1 MAVQA
6 FAGNVRADEAVAN
19 DQRDFEIPEIVVTAR
34 RIEESLQ
41 TTGASIEAFT
51 QKRLDD
57 LGVTTLTGLSDYAP
71 NLIIEA
77 KSGSA
82 SNGLTIKIRGIGVS
96 NVDYLYSD
104 PSVALYIDG
113 VFQPRTQGPQ
123 FDLFDLE
130 RIEVLRGPQGTL
142 YGKNSLGG
150 AINIITRKPDG
161 VDGAEAS
168 ATVGNYGELDFS
180 GRASTTIIDHTLFAS
195 ISALSITHNG
205 FYDNTYL
212 SGLDPSDADR
222 QAIKAALR
230 WLPSDKIAVDF
241 VSDYSRQN
249 DTAPAWRMEALLPT
263 GLAATALQAGG
274 FNGANYVTGARPSP
288 NQLQNVGLDYGAG
301 LGSFLPPNDTDSGRS
316 ADDAQFTDESL
327 VIAADLTPT
336 MTLRSVTGYHNFN
349 RFIAQDLDGT
359 PAAIADQVYSND
371 GHSLTS
377 ELQFSARIFEG
388 RGNLAVGVF
397 GLHENMHEDQKND
410 FVLGLAESNPALQNI
425 SAQQL
430 RAYDNK
436 SLAGYSHLIV
446 SMTDT
451 FRLSAG
457 VRYSW
462 EKKEDH
468 EVDSLLQ
475 TSSITS
481 NTQAANSWSSTTP
494 QFGAEYQMND
504 QLFIYA
510 TVSKGYASGGFSG
523 AIAGIGIQEYNPESL
538 WNYEAGIKTEFFNRT
553 LLFNA
558 SAFFM
563 DYENIVVQSYAA
575 SANGTPTNVDSNAGK
590 AHVKGIDAD
599 WEWRPIRS
607 LTLSAGIGLLSQR
620 FLQFGIGASGEPIPA
635 STAHFFDSPNITLNS
650 TIQYAVPLN
659 ENLGSLTVEGTWSYR
674 SRIYFD
680 NTYSITSSQAPYG
693 LYNGNLTYLFPG
705 GHLSTALFANN
716 ITNRVYLTR
725 TANVFSELGYALAQF
740 GPPLTY
746 GLRLKYKF

>member
-425 SAQQL
+425 NPQQL

-475 TSSITS
+475 TGSITS

-635 STAHFFDSPNITLNS
+635 SAAHFFDSPNITLNS

>member
-6 FAGNVRADEAVAN
+6 YSVNVRADEAVAN
-19 DQRDFEIPEIVVTAR
+19 DENGYEIPEIVVTSR
-34 RIEESLQ
+34 RFEENLEA
-41 TTGASIEAFT
+41 TGASIEVFT
-51 QKRLDD
+51 QKRMDD
-57 LGVTTLTGLSDYAP
+57 LGVTKLTELSDYAP

-104 PSVALYIDG
+104 PSIALYIDG

-161 VDGAEAS
+161 ADGAEVA
-168 ATVGNYGELDFS
+168 ATVGNFGEIDFS

-195 ISALSITHNG
+195 LSVLSIGHDG
-205 FYDNTYL
+205 FYNNTYI

-222 QAIKAALR
+222 QAIRAALR
-230 WLPSDKIAVDF
+230 WLPSEIIAVDF

-249 DTAPAWRMEALLPT
+249 ETAPAWRMEALLPT
-263 GLAATALQAGG
+263 GLAATALRAAG
-274 FNGANYVTGARPSP
+274 FNGADYVVGARPSP
-288 NQLQNVGLDYGAG
+288 SQLQNVALDYGAG
-301 LGSFLPPNDTDSGRS
+301 SGSFLPPNDTDSGRS
-316 ADDAQFTDESL
+316 ANDAQFTDESL
-327 VIAADLTPT
+327 IIAAGLTPT
-336 MTLRSVTGYHNFN
+336 MTLRSVTGYHNFT

-359 PAAIADQVYSND
+359 PAPISDQVYSND

-377 ELQFSARIFEG
+377 ELELNARIFG
-388 RGNLAVGVF
+388 DRGNLVVGVF
-397 GLHENMHEDQKND
+397 GLHENMHEDQTND
-410 FVLGLAESNPALQNI
+410 FVLGLAESNPSLQGINP
-425 SAQQL
+425 QQV

-436 SLAGYSHLIV
+436 SLAGYSHLIFKV
-446 SMTDT
+446 TDT

-468 EVDSLLQ
+468 EVDSLLL
-475 TSSITS
+475 TDSITS
-481 NTQAANSWSSTTP
+481 NVQETKSWSSTTP
-494 QFGAEYQMND
+494 QFGAEYQVSD
-504 QLFIYA
+504 QVFTYA
-510 TVSKGYASGGFSG
+510 TISKGFASGGFSG
-523 AIAGIGIQEYNPESL
+523 AISGIGIQEYNPEFL
-538 WNYEAGIKTEFFNRT
+538 WNYETGIKTEFFDRK

-563 DYENIVVQSYAA
+563 DYDNIVVQSFAA
-575 SANGTPTNVDSNAGK
+575 SANGTPTNVYSNAGK
-590 AHVKGIDAD
+590 AHVKGVDAD

-607 LTLSAGIGLLSQR
+607 LSINAGIGLLSQK
-620 FLQFGIGASGEPIPA
+620 FLQFGIGANGEPIPA
-635 STAHFFDSPNITLNS
+635 SSAHFFDSPNITVNS
-650 TIQYAVPLN
+650 TIQYDVPLK
-659 ENLGSLTVEGTWSYR
+659 ENWGALTVEGAWSYR

-680 NTYSITSSQAPYG
+680 NTYSITSSQVPYT
-693 LYNGNLTYLFPG
+693 LYNGNLTYVFPG
-705 GHLSTALFANN
+705 NHLSAALFGNN

>member
-425 SAQQL
+425 NPQQL

-475 TSSITS
+475 TGSITS

>member
-6 FAGNVRADEAVAN
+6 FAANVRADEAVAN
-19 DQRDFEIPEIVVTAR
+19 DQRGFEIPEIVVTAR

-113 VFQPRTQGPQ
+113 VFQPRTQGTQ

-168 ATVGNYGELDFS
+168 ATVGNYGELNFS
-180 GRASTTIIDHTLFAS
+180 GRAGTSIIDHTLFAS
-195 ISALSITHNG
+195 ISVLSITHNG

-212 SGLDPSDADR
+212 SGLDPSGADR

-230 WLPSDKIAVDF
+230 WLPSDRIAVDF

-249 DTAPAWRMEALLPT
+249 ETAPAWRMEALLPT

-274 FNGANYVTGARPSP
+274 FNGPTYVTGARPSP

-359 PAAIADQVYSND
+359 PAAIADQVYGND

-377 ELQFSARIFEG
+377 ELQLNARIFED

-425 SAQQL
+425 NPQQL

-446 SMTDT
+446 SITDT

-462 EKKEDH
+462 EKKEDR

-494 QFGAEYQMND
+494 QFGAEYQMSD
-504 QLFIYA
+504 QVFTYA
-510 TVSKGYASGGFSG
+510 TVSKGFASGGFSG

-538 WNYEAGIKTEFFNRT
+538 WNYEVGIKTEFFNRT

-607 LTLSAGIGLLSQR
+607 LSISAGIGLLSQR
-620 FLQFGIGASGEPIPA
+620 FLQFGIGADGEPIPA

-680 NTYSITSSQAPYG
+680 NTYSITSSQVPYG

-705 GHLSTALFANN
+705 GHLSAALFANN

>member
-6 FAGNVRADEAVAN
+6 SSVNARADEPAAY
-19 DQRDFEIPEIVVTAR
+19 DQSGYEIPEIVVTSR
-34 RIEESLQ
+34 RIEENLQ
-41 TTGASIEAFT
+41 TTGASIEVFT
-51 QKRLDD
+51 KKRLDD
-57 LGVTTLTGLSDYAP
+57 LGVTTLTALSDYAP
-71 NLIIEA
+71 NVIIEA

-82 SNGLTIKIRGIGVS
+82 ANGLTIKIRGIGVS

-113 VFQPRTQGPQ
+113 VFQPRAQGPQ

-161 VDGAEAS
+161 VDSAEVS

-195 ISALSITHNG
+195 LSVLSIEHNG
-205 FYDNTYL
+205 FYNNTYL

-222 QAIKAALR
+222 EAIRAALH
-230 WLPSDKIAVDF
+230 WLPSDRIAVDF

-249 DTAPAWRMEALLPT
+249 ETAPAWRMEALLPT
-263 GLAATALQAGG
+263 GLAAAALQAGG
-274 FNGANYVTGARPSP
+274 FSGANYVTGTRPSP
-288 NQLQNVGLDYGAG
+288 NQLQNVALDYGAG
-301 LGSFLPPNDTDSGRS
+301 FGSFLPPNDTDSGRS

-327 VIAADLTPT
+327 IIAADITPT

-377 ELQFSARIFEG
+377 ELQLNARIFG
-388 RGNLAVGVF
+388 DRGNLVVGAF
-397 GLHENMHEDQKND
+397 GLHENMHEDQRND
-410 FVLGLAESNPALQNI
+410 FVLGLAESDPALQGINP
-425 SAQQL
+425 QQL

-436 SLAGYSHLIV
+436 SLAGYAHLIFSV
-446 SMTDT
+446 TDA
-451 FRLSAG
+451 FRLTAG

-468 EVDSLLQ
+468 EVDSLLL
-475 TSSITS
+475 SNSITS
-481 NTQAANSWSSTTP
+481 NTQATDSWSSTTP
-494 QFGAEYQMND
+494 QFGAEYRVND
-504 QLFIYA
+504 QVFTYA
-510 TVSKGYASGGFSG
+510 TIAKGFASGGFSG
-523 AIAGIGIQEYNPESL
+523 AISGIGIQEYNPESL
-538 WNYEAGIKTEFFNRT
+538 WNYEVGIKSEFFSRT

-563 DYENIVVQSYAA
+563 DYNNIVVQSFAA
-575 SANGTPTNVDSNAGK
+575 SANGTPINVYSNAGK
-590 AHVKGIDAD
+590 AHVKGIDAA
-599 WEWRPIRS
+599 WEWHPIRS
-607 LTLSAGIGLLSQR
+607 LSVSAGMGLLSQQ
-620 FLQFGIGASGEPIPA
+620 FLQFGIGANGEPIP
-635 STAHFFDSPNITLNS
+635 SSSAHFFDSPNITLNS
-650 TIQYAVPLN
+650 TIQYTVPLR
-659 ENLGSLTVEGTWSYR
+659 ENWGALTIEGAWSYR

-680 NTYSITSSQAPYG
+680 NTYSITSSQVPYS

-705 GHLSTALFANN
+705 GHLSAALFANN